1 MTLFDDVDSMWRSIL
16 LQLVAQANGITSRD
30 GDVAGE
36 IIGYQGWLDASKQR
50 TFLANVER
58 RLDPSYAAAEVLW
71 YMSGGD
77 KVKVMSYYAPSYEK
91 FGDGEGRAH
100 GAYGPRMMRRYN
112 QNSRSLIEY
121 AIDMLT
127 TTPDTRQAVI
137 LIWTPDDLVTAW
149 CKGSN
154 DIPCTVSLKFYV
166 RDKKLHMI
174 TDMRSNDVWLGF
186 PYDVFAFTCI
196 QRVVAAHVGVDV
208 GPYCHQAG
216 SMHLYARHEDRV
228 RRALFEAS
236 TSLPHDW
243 RFSDDT
249 ISSMQDAARCEEQLR
264 LHGSC
269 RLNCLGTLGC
279 MARDLVAAC
288 ALKSVKPPREFMI
301 PHSVALRGLG
311 RVEQRK
317 EDDVPSD

>member
-1 MTLFDDVDSMWRSIL
+1 MFDDVDSMWRSIL
-16 LQLVAQANGITSRD
+16 CELIARANKLTSRD

-50 TFLANVER
+50 TFLANGER

-91 FGDGEGRAH
+91 FGDVEGRAH
-100 GAYGPRMMRRYN
+100 GAYGPRLMRVVGDGCLAK
-112 QNSRSLIEY
+112 QTLLEV
-121 AIDMLT
+121 AIDMLIK
-127 TTPDTRQAVI
+127 TPDTRQAVV
-137 LIWTPDDLVTAW
+137 LIWSPMDLMAARQRL
-149 CKGSN
+149 SN

-166 RDKKLHMI
+166 RDKRLHMI

-208 GPYCHQAG
+208 GLYCHQAG
-216 SMHLYARHEDRV
+216 SMHLYARHEEKV
-228 RRALFEAS
+228 RKALFEVS
-236 TSLPHDW
+236 TSLPHEW
-243 RFSDDT
+243 RFIDDT

-269 RLNCLGTLGC
+269 QLNCLGTLGY

-288 ALKSVKPPREFMI
+288 ALKSVKPPRFYDT
-301 PHSVALRGLG
+301 PASPAL
-311 RVEQRK
+311 QRR
-317 EDDVPSD
+317 EADVSSD